1 MINKRKFAALI
12 SGLIHR
18 IGLLDAYSFIRHRF
32 ASHRGVIL
40 LYHRVDAPDRYPWG
54 YPPVSS
60 QEFEKEIKYL
70 RKNYNVIPLDRL
82 VQYLQRDECFPPRT
96 AALTLDDGY
105 KDHYLNAYRI
115 LKKYSCPATIFLATD
130 RIDADDLFWSC
141 KVRFSVWK
149 TAQEMLELDKLGTY
163 FLKTAIQRKRATS
176 EIIEKLRVL
185 PCDEKNTW
193 IEQLMRKLRVAVPK
207 GICQKYNLT
216 WDEVREMSKNGITFG
231 SHSVTH
237 PKLSALSLEDAKREI
252 VESKTRIEEELDTA
266 VTTFAYPLGRPS
278 DFNDNIVK
286 ALKES
291 GFTCSV
297 TGLPQNM
304 VERGVDLY
312 RLPRISPGSNAEIFK
327 LLISE
332 LYFDLKA
339 GLRRIR
345 GSEYE
350 T

>member
-1 MINKRKFAALI
+1 MSYKRKFAVLI

-18 IGLLDAYSFIRHRF
+18 IGLLDTYSFIRHRF

-40 LYHRVDAPDRYPWG
+40 SYHRIDAPNKYPWG
-54 YPPVSS
+54 YPPIRDK
-60 QEFEKEIKYL
+60 EFEKEIKYL
-70 RKNYNVIPLDRL
+70 QQNYNVIPFDSL
-82 VQYLQRDECFPPRT
+82 VQYLQRDEYFPPRT

-105 KDHYLNAYRI
+105 KDQYLNAYRI
-115 LKKYSCPATIFLATD
+115 LKKYNCPATIFLTTG
-130 RIDADDLFWSC
+130 RIDTDDLFWSC

-163 FLKTAIQRKRATS
+163 FLHTAIQRKRATS

-185 PCDEKNTW
+185 PCDEKNIL
-193 IEQLMRKLRVAVPK
+193 IEKLMRKLRVAIPK

-231 SHSVTH
+231 SHTVTH

-252 VESKTRIEEELDTA
+252 VESKTRIEEEADTA
-266 VTTFAYPLGRPS
+266 VTTFAYPLGRSS
-278 DFNDNIVK
+278 DFNDNIIKIV
-286 ALKES
+286 KES

-297 TGLPQNM
+297 TGFPQSM
-304 VERGVDLY
+304 VEKGTDLY
-312 RLPRISPGSNAEIFK
+312 KLPRISSNPYSEIFK
-327 LLISE
+327 LLVSE
-332 LYFDLKA
+332 LYFDLKT
-339 GLRRIR
+339 GLSHIR
-345 GSEYE
+345 GTEYE